1 MNITEI
7 KTAKKR
13 FLPLLL
19 LGDEEESMIDRYLS
33 RGVLLV
39 GYLHDKPAAVCVYTD
54 EGGGIFEVKN
64 LAVRTDLQRQ
74 GLGREMLTA
83 TETRARRAGGQ
94 TLRLGTGDSPL
105 TLPFYE
111 ACGFHVTGRIP
122 EFFTKHY
129 SHPIFEGGRQLC
141 DMILLEKTL

>member
-39 GYLHDKPAAVCVYTD
+39 GCLHNEPAAVCVYTD
-54 EGGGIFEVKN
+54 EGGGVFEVKN
-64 LAVRTDLQRQ
+64 LAVHPDLQRQ
-74 GLGREMLTA
+74 GLGREMLTEA
-83 TETRARRAGGQ
+83 EARARRAGGQ

-111 ACGFHVTGRIP
+111 ACGFYVTGRIP

>member
-1 MNITEI
+1 M
-7 KTAKKR
+7 
-13 FLPLLL
+13 
-19 LGDEEESMIDRYLS
+19 
-33 RGVLLV
+33 
-39 GYLHDKPAAVCVYTD
+39 
-54 EGGGIFEVKN
+54 FEVKN

-74 GLGREMLTA
+74 GLGREMLTV
-83 TETRARRAGGQ
+83 TETRVRRAGGH
-94 TLRLGTGDSPL
+94 TLRLGTGESPL